1 MKKSL
6 KHLPPEKRQELK
18 RLKSIILEKAPQTQ
32 FIILF
37 GSHARGDWVDD
48 MYHEDGI
55 CYTYQ
60 SDFDILV
67 ITDDKKST
75 NKASIWSDIEKAYY
89 KHNRLGTPVEIIR
102 HYINDVNKKLREN
115 QYFFS
120 DIKKEGIM
128 LYDSGKFKLE
138 RKRWI
143 SPERRLEIAIEDFE
157 QWFEGAESFFD
168 NYEYK
173 LKKNDYKIAA
183 FELHQAT
190 ERFYAAALMVSVGG
204 KPKIHNLETLGKI
217 IVYYHPEFMKIFP
230 RQTDEENRLFNL
242 LKDAYIDAR
251 YKKDYKITREELEYL
266 AKRVQKLQTLVK
278 TTCKNKIKEL
288 KKQLNNN

>member
-6 KHLPPEKRQELK
+6 AHLPPEKRQELK

-67 ITDDKKST
+67 ITEDKKSP
-75 NKASIWSDIEKAYY
+75 NKGQIWSDIEKAYY

-102 HYINDVNKKLREN
+102 HYINDVNKKLCEN

-120 DIKKEGIM
+120 DIKKEGVM

-143 SPERRLEIAIEDFE
+143 SPERQLEIAIEDFE
-157 QWFEGAESFFD
+157 QWFESANGFFRQY
-168 NYEYK
+168 NYALSED
-173 LKKNDYKIAA
+173 DYKIAA

-190 ERFYAAALMVSVGG
+190 ERFYAAALLVSVRG

-230 RQTDEENRLFNL
+230 RQTDEEDRLFNL

-251 YKKDYKITREELEYL
+251 YQKDYKITREELEYL
-266 AKRVQKLQTLVK
+266 AKRVEKLCDLVAEICKSIIEKLKLQVK
-278 TTCKNKIKEL
+278 
-288 KKQLNNN
+288 

>member
-67 ITDDKKST
+67 ITDDKKSP

-288 KKQLNNN
+288 KKTAK

>member
-6 KHLPPEKRQELK
+6 AHLPLEKRQELK
-18 RLKSIILEKAPQTQ
+18 RLKSIILGKAPQTQ

-67 ITDDKKST
+67 ITEDKKSP
-75 NKASIWSDIEKAYY
+75 NKEEIWSDIEKAYY

-102 HYINDVNKKLREN
+102 HYINDVNKKLCEN
-115 QYFFS
+115 HYFFS

-138 RKRWI
+138 RKRRI
-143 SPERRLEIAIEDFE
+143 SPERRLEIALEDFE
-157 QWFEGAESFFD
+157 QWFESAVEFLDATF
-168 NYEYK
+168 YEITKKHYK
-173 LKKNDYKIAA
+173 KAA

-230 RQTDEENRLFNL
+230 RQTDEEDRLFNL

-266 AKRVQKLQTLVK
+266 AKRVEKLRSAVK
-278 TTCKNKIKEL
+278 ETCLNIIKDL
-288 KKQLNNN
+288 RKTCSK

>member
-6 KHLPPEKRQELK
+6 AHLPPEKRQELK

-67 ITDDKKST
+67 ITEDKKSP
-75 NKASIWSDIEKAYY
+75 NKEEIWSDIEKAYY

-115 QYFFS
+115 HYFFS

-143 SPERRLEIAIEDFE
+143 SPERRLEIAVEDFE
-157 QWFEGAESFFD
+157 LWFESANNFFTAYQLCLEK
-168 NYEYK
+168 NM
-173 LKKNDYKIAA
+173 LKEAA
-183 FELHQAT
+183 FLLHQAT
-190 ERFYAAALMVSVGG
+190 ERFYAAALMVSAGG

-230 RQTDEENRLFNL
+230 RQTDEEDRLFNL

-251 YKKDYKITREELEYL
+251 YKKGYKITKEELEYL
-266 AKRVQKLQTLVK
+266 AKRVKKLRDLVK
-278 TTCKNKIKEL
+278 KTCTELINKL
-288 KKQLNNN
+288 KSKVKK

>member
-6 KHLPPEKRQELK
+6 THLPPEKRQELK

-67 ITDDKKST
+67 ITEDKKSP
-75 NKASIWSDIEKAYY
+75 NKEEIWSDIEKAYY

-115 QYFFS
+115 HYFFS

-138 RKRWI
+138 RKRRI
-143 SPERRLEIAIEDFE
+143 SPERQLEIAIEDFE
-157 QWFEGAESFFD
+157 QWFESANEFFID
-168 NYEYK
+168 YHNAFSRKSYK
-173 LKKNDYKIAA
+173 NAA
-183 FELHQAT
+183 FLLHQTT
-190 ERFYAAALMVSVGG
+190 ERFYAAALLVSVGG

-217 IVYYHPEFMKIFP
+217 IMYYHPEFMKIFP
-230 RQTDEENRLFNL
+230 RQTDEEDRLFNL

-251 YKKDYKITREELEYL
+251 YKKNYKITREELEYL
-266 AKRVQKLQTLVK
+266 AKRVQKLQALVE
-278 TTCKNKIKEL
+278 TTCSNKINEL
-288 KKQLNNN
+288 KK

>member
-6 KHLPPEKRQELK
+6 AHLPLEKRQELK

-67 ITDDKKST
+67 VTEDKKSP
-75 NKASIWSDIEKAYY
+75 NKEGIWSDIEEAYY

-102 HYINDVNKKLREN
+102 HYIKDVNKKLCEN
-115 QYFFS
+115 HYFFS
-120 DIKKEGIM
+120 DIKKEGIL

-138 RKRWI
+138 RKRRI
-143 SPERRLEIAIEDFE
+143 SPERRLEIATEDFE
-157 QWFEGAESFFD
+157 QWFEGANDFLWG
-168 NYEYK
+168 YK
-173 LKKNDYKIAA
+173 QYFEKEKYKIAA
-183 FELHQAT
+183 FQLHQAT

-204 KPKIHNLETLGKI
+204 KPKIHNLETLSKI

-230 RQTDEENRLFNL
+230 RQTTKEDRLFKL

-251 YKKDYKITREELEYL
+251 YKKEYKITQEELEYL
-266 AKRVQKLQTLVK
+266 AKRVEKLRDLVEK
-278 TTCKNKIKEL
+278 TCKSIIEKL
-288 KKQLNNN
+288 KSQAK

>member
-120 DIKKEGIM
+120 DIKKEGII

-278 TTCKNKIKEL
+278 TTCKNKINEL
-288 KKQLNNN
+288 KHEIKK